1 MRRRKQNTWIWW
13 LIATLFLGGLALG
26 LYLALR
32 SLHRPEVAPQEAGGE
47 APEG

>member
-13 LIATLFLGGLALG
+13 LVATLFLGGLALG
-26 LYLALR
+26 LYLSLR
-32 SLHRPEVAPQEAGGE
+32 SMRRPEEAGGE